1 MSNITVFNLWPQN
14 SFEFLSNSYVY
25 KIDYES
31 GIIRKNGGNEYGLL
45 FRRNVIRDHSCNLSL
60 PCKSSAKRG
69 GEGEPGSEGRST
81 NIFYAQHMF
90 KKQ

>member
-31 GIIRKNGGNEYGLL
+31 GIIRKNGGNECALL
-45 FRRNVIRDHSCNLSL
+45 FRRNEIEIIHASSLSL
-60 PCKSSAKRG
+60 ANLPQREG
-69 GEGEPGSEGRST
+69 GGGTGE
-81 NIFYAQHMF
+81 
-90 KKQ
+90 